1 MAYDKLR
8 LKVAD
13 YGCILFVNMPTA
25 ARFDTFTGIKKFQFQ
40 TIFHKLS
47 MSE

>member
-13 YGCILFVNMPTA
+13 YGCILLVNMPTA
-25 ARFDTFTGIKKFQFQ
+25 ARFDTI
-40 TIFHKLS
+40 
-47 MSE
+47 SEVILQLDMESI

>member
-13 YGCILFVNMPTA
+13 YGCILLVNMPTA
-25 ARFDTFTGIKKFQFQ
+25 ARFDTFRKGN
-40 TIFHKLS
+40 
-47 MSE
+47 

>member
-13 YGCILFVNMPTA
+13 YGCILLVNMPTA
-25 ARFDTFTGIKKFQFQ
+25 ARFDTSNLYKNVRY
-40 TIFHKLS
+40 KL
-47 MSE
+47 

>member
-13 YGCILFVNMPTA
+13 YGCILLVNMPTA
-25 ARFDTFTGIKKFQFQ
+25 ARFDTMGLCSNIYFSTC
-40 TIFHKLS
+40 S
-47 MSE
+47 

>member
-13 YGCILFVNMPTA
+13 YGCILLVNMPTA
-25 ARFDTFTGIKKFQFQ
+25 ARFDTGKSKPIFT
-40 TIFHKLS
+40 
-47 MSE
+47 